1 MILVTSVKERMIP
14 MKSPLN
20 IRDIAK
26 AAGVSPMTVSRALSS
41 NSKISEKTKRK
52 VLDVCSR
59 LHYHPNEHFRR
70 ISMRRSDTVA
80 LIFPELNKSIPGQGG
95 YELYAD
101 LNLSSCIRGAQEF
114 LAENG
119 VDILLLEATQA
130 FLSSKRYINMIRGQ
144 LLDGALLWGMTDSSL
159 WIQELFQEKLPVVM
173 IQTESSILDCPKV
186 VCDDYTAMSDLV
198 ERAVLAGHRRFAVV
212 RSDPTFSIIAERNR
226 AIDDVLS
233 RHRIKPVC
241 KPIGLEASFQKG
253 MELVDDILSSHRD
266 VTCVIAPLGLVGYG
280 CLAELRERKINV
292 PKDMSVIGGDAIMLP
307 GVLVNMS
314 SFFCDFKQVGRRGAE
329 SLLRLVNGAQAEPRI
344 LIPAPPIEGNTLLA
358 MKIDKKDK

>member
-1 MILVTSVKERMIP
+1 MNQKN
-14 MKSPLN
+14 PLN

-52 VLDVCSR
+52 VLDVCAR

-80 LIFPELNKSIPGQGG
+80 LIFPGLKKSTPGEGG

-119 VDILLLEATQA
+119 IDILLLEATQK

-159 WIQELFQEKLPVVM
+159 WIQELLQEKLPVVM

-186 VCDDYTAMSDLV
+186 VCDDYAGMSDLV
-198 ERAVLAGHRRFAVV
+198 ERAIRAGHRRFAVV
-212 RSDPTFSIIAERNR
+212 HSDPTYSIIAERNK

-233 RHRIKPVC
+233 RHRIKPVR
-241 KPIGLEASFQKG
+241 KSIGLEASFQKG
-253 MELVDDILSSHRD
+253 MEIVDDILLNHPD
-266 VTCVIAPLGLVGYG
+266 ITCIVTPLGLLGYG
-280 CLAELRERKINV
+280 CLAELKKRKINI
-292 PKDMSVIGGDAIMLP
+292 PADMSIIGGDAIMLP
-307 GVLVNMS
+307 GMPDNMT
-314 SFFCDFKQVGRRGAE
+314 SFFCDFKQVGRKGAE
-329 SLLRLVNGAQAEPRI
+329 SLLQLINGEKSEPRI
-344 LIPAPPIEGNTLLA
+344 LIPASPIKGNTLLETTNRR
-358 MKIDKKDK
+358 KG